1 MSLIPF
7 GFWAA
12 SGAGSFSYWL
22 ALLTGTGS
30 EFINKIAVN
39 SSNQI
44 FIAGA
49 SDTSPA
55 VGSDAFSAMFDTDGV
70 LQFQKL
76 LGGSGYESSRGVGVD
91 SSGNAYFAGNQSS
104 SGFGG
109 NDILLH
115 KRNSAGVLQ
124 WQKGAGTSG
133 SDQGWG
139 IAVDSSDNVYALGG
153 SAYDSSPVFL
163 PGVIVKYTSAGAF
176 DFDRALTTTTK
187 YNFTHIR
194 DGVTNSS
201 DDLFVI
207 GDYDVGDGIGREV
220 LVAKYNDSGT
230 LSWVRNIETRSDA
243 DAISIDSSSNVYA
256 VGRIINAAPNFDA
269 MLLKFN
275 TSGTLQ
281 WDVYATSAS
290 SNDRFKDV
298 CTDTS
303 GNSYVVGD
311 TSSATQVAII
321 AKFNSSGTVI
331 WQRSLST
338 AYNVNGRGINF
349 DDDGNL
355 VITGDYRNASNNR
368 EMFVIKLPADG
379 SLTGTYSLNS
389 LDWVYAAGSL
399 TFGTLSRSSS
409 TPSISSYSSI
419 LSTNTPTLTDATSTL
434 TDTKVDLL

>member
-1 MSLIPF
+1 MSPIPL
-7 GFWAA
+7 GFLAL
-12 SGAGSFSYWL
+12 SGAGSASYWL
-22 ALLTGTGS
+22 ALLTGTGN

-44 FIAGA
+44 FIAGS

-55 VGSDAFSAMFDTDGV
+55 VGSDAFSAMFDTDGN

-76 LGGSGYESSRGVGVD
+76 LGGSGFEGASGVGVD
-91 SSGNAYFAGNQSS
+91 SSGNSYFVGNQST
-104 SGFGG
+104 SGFGSY
-109 NDILLH
+109 DILLH

-133 SDQGWG
+133 SDLGFG
-139 IAVDSSDNVYALGG
+139 IAVDSSNNVYALGRSG
-153 SAYDSSPVFL
+153 YDSSPVFF
-163 PGVIVKYTSAGAF
+163 PGAIVKYTSSGAF
-176 DFDRALTTTTK
+176 DFDRALTTIASYDQT
-187 YNFTHIR
+187 NVR

-207 GDYDVGDGIGREV
+207 GDYNIDDGIGRQV
-220 LVAKYNDSGT
+220 LVAKYNDAGT
-230 LSWVRNIETRSDA
+230 LSWVRDIQTRSDA

-256 VGRIINAAPNFDA
+256 VGQIINSAPNFDA

-298 CTDTS
+298 CTDAS

-321 AKFNSSGTVI
+321 AKFNSSSTVV

-338 AYNVNGRGINF
+338 AYNVNGSGINF

-355 VITGDYRNASNNR
+355 VITGEYRNASFNR
-368 EMFVIKLPADG
+368 EIFVIKLPADG

-389 LDWVYAAGSL
+389 LDWVYAAGTL

-409 TPSISSYSSI
+409 TPSLNSYGAI
-419 LSTNTPTLTDATSTL
+419 LSTSTPTLTDSTSTL
-434 TDTKVDLL
+434 TDTKVDLI